1 MKGMLQVPLGTVDSP
16 TKLLGMHE
24 FVILKLATVVPLDRE
39 LTDETVHQISTVL
52 NPPPGSFS

>member
-1 MKGMLQVPLGTVDSP
+1 MLQVPLGTVDSP
-16 TKLLGMHE
+16 TRLLRMHE